1 MPKLLKGII
10 PLGGYSY
17 KKIKR
22 SYKKAGMNEIT
33 ITGDSL
39 VQVLGNS
46 TGGNFNITFDKNVI
60 KNFLD
65 SIGDNEFTTIQ
76 KQKAIAEIV
85 TYINKGLHVNE
96 IIQASQN
103 VVQKNNKQGKSSFQ
117 IPISSNLSIKN
128 TLIEFESWLYGFEIK
143 NSFTQYNVNEM
154 QGIWESRIQNSLN
167 LTSISFII
175 KDSTSVIRSSTIEQ
189 KKSFINEQPESIY
202 CAMNDST
209 STSKDG
215 FNYGE
220 NISIFFIET
229 FPGAKKEYV
238 IDYENSP
245 LTAVVDGL
253 LLISGITYNDAS
265 IYNSILK

>member
-17 KKIKR
+17 KKVKR
-22 SYKKAGMNEIT
+22 SYKRAGMNEIT

-65 SIGDNEFTTIQ
+65 SIGDNEFTTSE

-85 TYINKGLHVNE
+85 NYINKGVHVNE
-96 IIQASQN
+96 SIQASQN
-103 VVQKNNKQGKSSFQ
+103 VVQKNNNQGKSSFQ
-117 IPISSNLSIKN
+117 IPISSNLSIKK
-128 TLIEFESWLYGFEIK
+128 TLIQFEYWLYGSEIK
-143 NSFTQYNVNEM
+143 KSFTPHNINEM
-154 QGIWESRIQNSLN
+154 QSIWENRIQNSLN
-167 LTSISFII
+167 LTSITFII
-175 KDSTSVIRSSTIEQ
+175 KDSTSVIRGSTIEQ
-189 KKSFINEQPESIY
+189 KKSFINEQSESIY
-202 CAMNDST
+202 CAINDST

-215 FNYGE
+215 FNNGE
-220 NISIFFIET
+220 NISIFFKET
-229 FPGAKKEYV
+229 FPGASKEYV

-245 LTAVVDGL
+245 LTAVIDGL
-253 LLISGITYNDAS
+253 LLISGITYNDAA
-265 IYNSILK
+265 IYNSI